1 MIAITG
7 TKNSFHSIVTMELIS
22 STFIPCQG
30 CLSFPC
36 IRWAKTLTWHCWSME
51 LTWWFLW
58 IKVSSIPFGWELVC
72 QFHQICWRTS
82 WNRLQPCGVR
92 SQHTAKVPSDS
103 NWQNKTCYYSH
114 SSHHDLFFHLC
125 CQEYILYLSFG
136 VYLLTLDDGV
146 KRFILFMFLP
156 AQPSVDRYSI
166 SERDC

>member
-114 SSHHDLFFHLC
+114 SSTTTCSFIYVVRNIFYIFLLVFTSSLWMMVSKGSFFSCFFPLNLRL
-125 CQEYILYLSFG
+125 I
-136 VYLLTLDDGV
+136 V
-146 KRFILFMFLP
+146 
-156 AQPSVDRYSI
+156 
-166 SERDC
+166 